1 MCDIVRC
8 GYHDDITLSWSF
20 VASYFSVKVTGMQ
33 TDSESVCMPV
43 TTHYE
48 PAECQS
54 DSRCWAPLVEPG
66 HGFLSFELLTGPAAA
81 SGPKRGFSPWSG

>member
-8 GYHDDITLSWSF
+8 GYITLSWSF
-20 VASYFSVKVTGMQ
+20 VASYF
-33 TDSESVCMPV
+33 SVCMPV

-54 DSRCWAPLVEPG
+54 DNRCWAPLVEPG
-66 HGFLSFELLTGPAAA
+66 HGFLNFELLTGPAAA
-81 SGPKRGFSPWSG
+81 SGPKRDFSPWSGQ